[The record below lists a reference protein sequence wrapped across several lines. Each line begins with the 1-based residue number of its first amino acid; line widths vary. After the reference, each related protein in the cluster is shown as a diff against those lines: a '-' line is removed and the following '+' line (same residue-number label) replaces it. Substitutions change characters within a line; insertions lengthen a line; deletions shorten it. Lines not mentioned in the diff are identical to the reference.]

1 MFFAKGYLFNE
12 ILLERGIIYS
22 IKKCGYKLVD
32 TPIVVI
38 RLCNIQNGANKK
50 EGVIIMMDK
59 LLLEEKKKLI
69 YGFISEKHYRPIK
82 MKEMMSLLQVPRKE
96 KADFHEVIESLIA
109 DGKITIDSKGKVKPI
124 SGNIQVGIF
133 CGTQKGYGFV
143 RIEGEKEDIFI
154 PENATK
160 GALHNDKV
168 QVDVNPE
175 KTGKRLEGR
184 IVGILERGTD
194 VIVGTFSKSKN
205 YGFVIADNQK
215 FTKDIF
221 IPKEHCK
228 NAVSGHKVVVKITSY
243 GGGNQNPE
251 GEIIEILGHI
261 NDPGVDIL
269 SIVRA
274 YGLPEDFPDGV
285 MHQVET
291 VPDEVPEEAKEGR
304 EDIRD
309 MMMVTIDG
317 EDAKDLDDAVSLTKE
332 GDIYKLGVH
341 IADVSNYVTEGSPL
355 DVEAIKRGTSV
366 YLVDRVIP
374 MLPHALSNGICSL
387 NAGVDRLALSCF
399 MDIDKNGNV
408 VDHRISE
415 TLVNITK
422 RMSYTQVKKIIE
434 DHDEA
439 TIKEN
444 EPLVPMFELMEE
456 LADILR
462 EKRRKRGSI
471 DFDFP
476 ESKIILDEKGTP
488 LEVKAY
494 ERNKATKIIED
505 FMLVANETIAEDFFW
520 RESPF
525 VYRTHEEPD
534 PEKIQKLGIFINNF
548 GYSIKIGPEEIHP
561 KELQKL
567 IKKIEGTQEE
577 TLISRLTLRSMK
589 QAKYTVSCD
598 GHFGLATKYY
608 CHFTSPIRRYPDL
621 QIHRIIKESL
631 KSGLSEKR
639 TNHYNKILPDIAL
652 QSSQLERRADEAE
665 REVEKMKKAE
675 YMKQFIGQTF
685 EGIISSIS
693 TWGIYVELPNTVEG
707 MIKVTALTDDYY
719 YYDEENYMM
728 VGEHTKKAYKL
739 GEKIQVVVSGV
750 DKLTRTVDFELPM
763 PEEEELDEKEILAR
777 YTPTAEE
784 VEQAQKKAEEKFEK
798 LRKAAKEKDQ

>member
-1 MFFAKGYLFNE
+1 MLDQ
-12 ILLERGIIYS
+12 I
-22 IKKCGYKLVD
+22 
-32 TPIVVI
+32 
-38 RLCNIQNGANKK
+38 
-50 EGVIIMMDK
+50 
-59 LLLEEKKKLI
+59 LLEEKKKLV

-82 MKEMMSLLQVPRKE
+82 IKEMMSLLQVPKKE
-96 KADFHEVIESLIA
+96 REDFREVIDSLVTE
-109 DGKITIDSKGKVKPI
+109 GKITIDNQGKIKPI
-124 SGNIQVGIF
+124 SGNIKVGVF
-133 CGTQKGYGFV
+133 SGTQKGYGFV
-143 RIEGEKEDIFI
+143 TIEGEKEDIFI

-168 QVDVNPE
+168 QVDISSE
-175 KTGKRLEGR
+175 RTGRRLEGR
-184 IVGILERGTD
+184 IVGVLERGTD
-194 VIVGTFSKSKN
+194 IIVGTFSKSKN
-205 YGFVIADNQK
+205 FGFVVSDNQK
-215 FTKDIF
+215 FAKDIF
-221 IPKEHCK
+221 IPKEYCK
-228 NAVSGHKVVVKITSY
+228 NAVNGHKVVVKITDY
-243 GGGNQNPE
+243 GTKDKNPE
-251 GEIIEILGHI
+251 GRIVEILGHI

-274 YGLPEDFPDGV
+274 YGLPEEFPEGV
-285 MHQVET
+285 MNQVEN
-291 VPDEVPEEAKEGR
+291 VPDEVPEEAKKDR

-434 DHDEA
+434 DHDEE
-439 TIKEN
+439 TIKDN
-444 EPLVPMFELMEE
+444 EPLVPMFYLMEE

-476 ESKIILDEKGTP
+476 ESKILLDEKGRPTD
-488 LEVKAY
+488 VKPY
-494 ERNKATKIIED
+494 ERSKANKLIED

-534 PEKIQKLGIFINNF
+534 PEKIEKLGIFINNF
-548 GYSIKIGPEEIHP
+548 GYSIKIGQDELHP

-567 IKKIEGTQEE
+567 IKKIEGTKEE

-589 QAKYTVSCD
+589 QARYTTGCD

-639 TNHYNKILPDIAL
+639 TKHYEKILPDIAL
-652 QSSQLERRADEAE
+652 QSSHLERRADEAE

-675 YMKQFIGQTF
+675 YMKQFLGQKF
-685 EGIISSIS
+685 EGIISGIS
-693 TWGIYVELPNTVEG
+693 TWGMYVELPNTCEG
-707 MIKVTALTDDYY
+707 MIRVTSLKDDYY
-719 YYDEENYMM
+719 YYDEEHYMM
-728 VGEHTKKAYKL
+728 VGEHTKKTYKL
-739 GEKIQVVVSGV
+739 GEKIEIVVSGV
-750 DKLTRTVDFELPM
+750 DKLTRTIDFELPES
-763 PEEEELDEKEILAR
+763 EEEPWDEKEILAR
-777 YTPTAEE
+777 YTPTEE
-784 VEQAQKKAEEKFEK
+784 EIELAQQKAESRFEA
-798 LRKAAKEKDQ
+798 LRRAAMEKDE